1 MEYQEW
7 EFRLVI
13 TQNHNHKIMENI
25 FSYIINILLVILLAD
40 FFAGIVHWWEDAYG
54 NPNWKYLGKSVIIP
68 NIEHHQF
75 PRKFLKSNFFE
86 RIKISVFIAFIL
98 SGILYMFNMLNY
110 TLFFSLFLASLG
122 NEFHAMTH
130 KTDKENGKI
139 IVFLKKIGLVQSTK
153 MHGLHHKSPYNIN
166 YCVMTNYLNPVL
178 NIIRFWIIIEFC
190 LKLFGINNSRN
201 NPIRNGY

>member
-1 MEYQEW
+1 
-7 EFRLVI
+7 
-13 TQNHNHKIMENI
+13 MENI
-25 FSYIINILLVILLAD
+25 FNYIFDIILVILLAD
-40 FFAGIVHWWEDAYG
+40 FFAGTVHWWEDAYG

-68 NIEHHQF
+68 NIEHQQF
-75 PRKFLKSNFFE
+75 PRRFLKNTFVD
-86 RIKISVFIAFIL
+86 RVKISVFIAFIL

-110 TLFFSLFLASLG
+110 TLFFALFLASFG

-139 IVFLKKIGLVQSTK
+139 IVFFKRIGLVQSSK
-153 MHGLHHKSPYNIN
+153 MHGQHHKSPYNIN

-178 NIIRFWIIIEFC
+178 SIMRFWIFIEFC

-201 NPIRNGY
+201 NPIRNGF